1 MDEEIL
7 WPPQEKVEKPESTT
21 PAKGNKEGKE
31 QEHGNKKPVIAAST
45 APTVT
50 LAEAVRDS
58 SKSRGTLRRWITDG
72 KIEGAIKTETG
83 WQIPIPSLISSGAWD
98 GVSAPDEP
106 PKIEDKNR
114 VSELEAELLRARLE
128 LNSEK
133 KLREAAERNADD
145 LRFAMRML
153 TAGNPSQTKPQE
165 APPIE
170 RRPVQRQRPPDDR
183 WEFTPAAIIEAANK
197 FRRKLLG

>member
-1 MDEEIL
+1 MDDEIL
-7 WPPQEKVEKPESTT
+7 WPPQEKKDESQSLNGDQAEIKPQSEEKIGIS
-21 PAKGNKEGKE
+21 
-31 QEHGNKKPVIAAST
+31 SS
-45 APTVT
+45 APMVT
-50 LAEAVRDS
+50 LAEAVKIS
-58 SKSRGTLRRWITDG
+58 SKSRGTIRRWITDG

-83 WQIPIPSLISSGAWD
+83 WKIPIPSLVSSGAWD
-98 GVSAPDEP
+98 GISAPDENT
-106 PKIEDKNR
+106 KAEETNR

-153 TAGNPSQTKPQE
+153 TTGSSASTAPQQIPSVEK
-165 APPIE
+165 
-170 RRPVQRQRPPDDR
+170 RPTQHQRPQGDR